1 MQKNTKS
8 TTAPNKK
15 QDDFDAVFAK
25 FAGKLSKDYTD
36 QFKRP
41 EQKGPSKDVKIKEAI
56 RMGKKV
62 EVVSKA
68 TGNKAHQQPLNVAK
82 ILEDDHPLEV
92 KIYPKE
98 IATQVAQFRAEK
110 KLTQDQL
117 ATKINEKVIVV
128 KELEGA
134 TGMFDSNVITKI
146 ERALNVKIE
155 RPWKK

>member
-8 TTAPNKK
+8 NAPNKK
-15 QDDFDAVFAK
+15 QDDFDAAFAK
-25 FAGKLSKDYTD
+25 FAGKLGKDYTD

-56 RMGKKV
+56 KMGKKV

-82 ILEDDHPLEV
+82 LLEDEHPLEV
-92 KIYPKE
+92 KTYPKE
-98 IATQVAQFRAEK
+98 IASQVAQIRIEK
-110 KLTQDQL
+110 KLTQEQL
-117 ATKINEKVIVV
+117 ATKINEKVIVI

-134 TGMFDSNVITKI
+134 TGKFDANVISKI
-146 ERALNVKIE
+146 EKNLNVKIE